1 MSYSWKP
8 SNNSKLFVGSKKPS
22 NTTNTTNNFKNGQ
35 DTLDAVKLGASIALG
50 CTVVGVII
58 GVGVSNMGA
67 GQKGEKEVYSS
78 KFIACFIY
86 W

>member
-22 NTTNTTNNFKNGQ
+22 NTTNNFKISSQ